1 MKSNKIISERSQ
13 SCWRR
18 NLSCAWLGSE
28 TDVSARIVESRVLFL
43 VETFG
48 TWTCFSFWARATS
61 SWVGIFF
68 WAMVTFSCLPAE
80 MEICQTSSSEG
91 SCLPS
96 AESSTFSWAVISS
109 CAWAAVIFSL
119 AAVSAPTRGPQS
131 PPVRQ
136 SGRRP
141 CDAAPSWPPRPSRTR
156 YRQTL
161 RRETIRTINDT
172 ERWH

>member
-61 SWVGIFF
+61 FWVGIFF

-80 MEICQTSSSEG
+80 MEICQTFSWVG
-91 SCLPS
+91 SCLLS
-96 AESSTFSWAVISS
+96 AESLTFSSAAILS
-109 CAWAAVIFSL
+109 CAWAEAIFSL
-119 AAVSAPTRGPQS
+119 AAVWAPTLGPRS
-131 PPVRQ
+131 PPARQ

-141 CDAAPSWPPRPSRTR
+141 CDAEPSWRPQRSRTR

-161 RRETIRTINDT
+161 GEQGSQNYKRT